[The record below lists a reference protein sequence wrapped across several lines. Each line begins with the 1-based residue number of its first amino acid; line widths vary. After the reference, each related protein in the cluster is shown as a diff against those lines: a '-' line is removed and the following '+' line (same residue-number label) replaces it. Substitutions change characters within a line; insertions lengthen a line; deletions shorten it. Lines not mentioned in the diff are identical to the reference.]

1 MSFEN
6 VHNYYEKLVIDEINR
21 LLEKKQQQHSDDFIE
36 DIACVALNHLPS
48 RYIRHNVD
56 LIFYM
61 NSEERTEI
69 TQRVKHAVDDAYS
82 FVSSHKEKE

>member
-6 VHNYYEKLVIDEINR
+6 VHNYYEKLVFDEIHR
-21 LLEKKQQQHSDDFIE
+21 LLKKKQQQHDNDFIE
-36 DIACVALNHLPS
+36 DVACVALNHLPS

-61 NSEERTEI
+61 NTEERTDI
-69 TQRVKHAVDDAYS
+69 TLKIKDSVDEAYR
-82 FVSSHKEKE
+82 FVSSHKEKS